1 MTPEAGQALKTARR
15 HLADARAVVTLG
27 ITYIA
32 GREAYLA
39 AYHAAEAFLHHRT
52 GKIAKTHRGLRTEFA
67 RLAQSEPRIDPEFV
81 RFLAN
86 AYEIKSV
93 ADYGAEPEANVSM
106 EQASLTIETA
116 GRLIDCI
123 AGLIGPLDAAE
134 I

>member
-1 MTPEAGQALKTARR
+1 LTSEAERALATARR
-15 HLADARAVVTLG
+15 HPTDAGAIATLG

-39 AYHAAEAFLHHRT
+39 AYPAAEAFLHHRT

-67 RLAQSEPRIDPEFV
+67 RLARTEPRIDPAFV

-93 ADYGAEPEANVSM
+93 AD
-106 EQASLTIETA
+106 
-116 GRLIDCI
+116 
-123 AGLIGPLDAAE
+123 
-134 I
+134 

>member
-1 MTPEAGQALKTARR
+1 
-15 HLADARAVVTLG
+15 LG

-39 AYHAAEAFLHHRT
+39 AYHTAEAFLHHRT
-52 GKIAKTHRGLRTEFA
+52 GKIAKTHRGLRSEFA
-67 RLAQSEPRIDPEFV
+67 RLARGEPRIDPEFV

-86 AYEIKSV
+86 AYEIKSI
-93 ADYGAEPEANVSM
+93 ADYFSEPDTHVSLD
-106 EQASLTIETA
+106 QAHLTIEAA

-123 AGLIGPLDAAE
+123 AGLIGAPDGPK

>member
-1 MTPEAGQALKTARR
+1 MTPEVNQALETARR
-15 HLADARAVVTLG
+15 HLLDARAVVTLG

-39 AYHAAEAFLHHRT
+39 AYHAAEAYLHHRT

-86 AYEIKSV
+86 AYEIKSI
-93 ADYGAEPEANVSM
+93 ADYGAEPEANVSL
-106 EQASLTIETA
+106 EQANMVIETA
-116 GRLIDCI
+116 GRLLDCI
-123 AGLIGPLDAAE
+123 ADVIGSRDGAD